1 MALFIAVFAAIA
13 PRIEARAGAH
23 RTVAAGLLVTIGLMA
38 AGVAVSYLTLRP
50 RGRAVSSEPTVAG
63 AELAT
68 VDELEA
74 ELMR

>member
-1 MALFIAVFAAIA
+1 
-13 PRIEARAGAH
+13 
-23 RTVAAGLLVTIGLMA
+23 MA
-38 AGVAVSYLTLRP
+38 AGVVVSYLTLRP
-50 RGRAVSSEPTVAG
+50 RGRAVSSEPTVAV